1 MKKGT
6 KIFLK
11 IFFYT
16 PVFLAIIAV
25 FSIALFFS
33 IGKNFVKGYEMKKD
47 ISLLEDEVK
56 RLEGRN
62 KDLYS
67 LIDFVNTNSFAE
79 EEARLKLGL
88 AKPGESVI
96 VIPENKAANS
106 QIGDKVNMVAEESNT
121 RLWWNYFFK
130 SVNN

>member
-33 IGKNFVKGYEMKKD
+33 IGENLVKGYEMKGD
-47 ISLLEDEVK
+47 ITKLEDEVK

-79 EEARLKLGL
+79 GEARLKLGL

-96 VIPENKAANS
+96 VIPENNAINS
-106 QIGDKVNMVAEESNT
+106 QEKDKVNSTEEESNAKS
-121 RLWWNYFFK
+121 WWNYFFK

>member
-1 MKKGT
+1 M
-6 KIFLK
+6 K

-33 IGKNFVKGYEMKKD
+33 IGENLVKSYEMKGD
-47 ISLLEDEVK
+47 ITKLEDEVK

-96 VIPENKAANS
+96 VIPENNAVNNQGK
-106 QIGDKVNMVAEESNT
+106 DKVNLAEEEPNARS
-121 RLWWNYFFK
+121 WWNYFFK